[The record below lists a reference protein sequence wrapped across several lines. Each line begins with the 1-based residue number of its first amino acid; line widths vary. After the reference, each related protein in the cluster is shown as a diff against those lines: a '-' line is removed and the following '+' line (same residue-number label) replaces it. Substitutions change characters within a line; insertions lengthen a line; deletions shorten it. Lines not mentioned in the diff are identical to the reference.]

1 MPEAADSDLVKWL
14 EDLEGK
20 VRQLLDSPMP
30 MTAQAKFD
38 ELMKMSGRLLA
49 LSRSFL
55 ALATTASDA
64 AASLLEP
71 PADPAGAET
80 RPDETEPNPG

>member
-20 VRQLLDSPMP
+20 VRQLLDSPTP

-71 PADPAGAET
+71 QAGQAG
-80 RPDETEPNPG
+80 EPIPKSE